1 MSMSKIEE
9 FKEFVRK
16 NPSLI
21 SQVKNN
27 NMTWQQFY
35 EFYDLYGEDKN
46 IWNNYIRSNNVE
58 NNSNTRNTSSSLTEI
73 INMAK
78 NMDVN
83 KVQEGIVSLQK
94 AIGLVSDLFVKDN
107 TNKTSEYKPRPLYKH
122 FED

>member
-1 MSMSKIEE
+1 MSKIDE
-9 FKEFVRK
+9 FKEKEKK

-21 SQVKNN
+21 SQVKEN

-46 IWNNYIRSNNVE
+46 IWNNYIKGNNSE
-58 NNSNTRNTSSSLTEI
+58 NNSNKSTSNSLSEI
-73 INMAK
+73 INIAK

-83 KVQEGIVSLQK
+83 KVQEGILSLQK
-94 AIGLVSDLFVKDN
+94 ALGLVSDLFVKDN
-107 TNKTSEYKPRPLYKH
+107 KPKSEYTPRPLYKH

>member
-1 MSMSKIEE
+1 MSKIDE

-16 NPSLI
+16 NPGLI

-46 IWNNYIRSNNVE
+46 IWNNYIENNNNEKSNKSNN
-58 NNSNTRNTSSSLTEI
+58 SSWTEI

-94 AIGLVSDLFVKDN
+94 AIGLVSDLFVKDTN
-107 TNKTSEYKPRPLYKH
+107 NNKTSEYKPRPLYKH

>member
-1 MSMSKIEE
+1 MSKIEE

-46 IWNNYIRSNNVE
+46 IWNNYIRTNNLE
-58 NNSNTRNTSSSLTEI
+58 NNSNTKNTSSSLTEI

>member
-58 NNSNTRNTSSSLTEI
+58 NNSNTKITSSSLTEI
-73 INMAK
+73 INIAK

>member
-1 MSMSKIEE
+1 MSKIDD

-21 SQVKNN
+21 SQVKEN

-46 IWNNYIRSNNVE
+46 IWNNYIKGNNSE
-58 NNSNTRNTSSSLTEI
+58 NNSNNKSTSNSLSEI

-94 AIGLVSDLFVKDN
+94 AIGLVSDLFIKDN
-107 TNKTSEYKPRPLYKH
+107 NKTTEYKPRPLYKH

>member
-58 NNSNTRNTSSSLTEI
+58 NNSNTKNTSSSLTEI
-73 INMAK
+73 INIAK

>member
-1 MSMSKIEE
+1 MSKIDE

-35 EFYDLYGEDKN
+35 EFYDLYGEDNN

-58 NNSNTRNTSSSLTEI
+58 NNSNIKNTNSSLTEI

-83 KVQEGIVSLQK
+83 KVQEGIVSIQK

-107 TNKTSEYKPRPLYKH
+107 NNKTSEYKPRPLYKH

>member
-1 MSMSKIEE
+1 MSKIEE

-58 NNSNTRNTSSSLTEI
+58 NNSNTKNTSSSLTEI
-73 INMAK
+73 INIAK

>member
-1 MSMSKIEE
+1 MSKIDD

-16 NPSLI
+16 NPGLI
-21 SQVKNN
+21 SQVKEN

-46 IWNNYIRSNNVE
+46 IWNNYIKGNISE
-58 NNSNTRNTSSSLTEI
+58 NNSNNKSTSNSLSEI

-94 AIGLVSDLFVKDN
+94 AIGLVSDLFIKDN
-107 TNKTSEYKPRPLYKH
+107 NKTTEYKPRPLYKH

>member
-1 MSMSKIEE
+1 MSKIDD

-21 SQVKNN
+21 SQVKENK
-27 NMTWQQFY
+27 MTWQQFY

-46 IWNNYIRSNNVE
+46 IWNNYIKGNNNE
-58 NNSNTRNTSSSLTEI
+58 NNNKKNTNNSWAEI

-94 AIGLVSDLFVKDN
+94 AIGLVSDLFIKDN
-107 TNKTSEYKPRPLYKH
+107 KTTEYKPRPLYKH

>member
-1 MSMSKIEE
+1 MSKIDE

-58 NNSNTRNTSSSLTEI
+58 NNSNTKSTSSSLTEI

-107 TNKTSEYKPRPLYKH
+107 SNKTSEYKPRPLYKH

>member
-1 MSMSKIEE
+1 MSKIDE

-46 IWNNYIRSNNVE
+46 IWNNYIRDNNIGNN
-58 NNSNTRNTSSSLTEI
+58 NNSKNTSSSLTEI

>member
-1 MSMSKIEE
+1 MSKIDD

-16 NPSLI
+16 NPNLI
-21 SQVKNN
+21 SQVKESK
-27 NMTWQQFY
+27 MTWQQFY
-35 EFYDLYGEDKN
+35 EFYDLYGEDDN
-46 IWNNYIRSNNVE
+46 IWNNYIRSNNPNGVNTKNP
-58 NNSNTRNTSSSLTEI
+58 NNSWTEL

-94 AIGLVSDLFVKDN
+94 AIGLVSDLFIKDN
-107 TNKTSEYKPRPLYKH
+107 NKTSEYKPRPLYKH

>member
-1 MSMSKIEE
+1 MSKIDD

-16 NPSLI
+16 KPSLI

-35 EFYDLYGEDKN
+35 EFYDLYGEDNN

-58 NNSNTRNTSSSLTEI
+58 NNSNIKNTNSSLTEI

-83 KVQEGIVSLQK
+83 KVQEGIVSIQK

-107 TNKTSEYKPRPLYKH
+107 TNKTSEYNPRPLYKH

>member
-58 NNSNTRNTSSSLTEI
+58 NNSNTKNASSSLTEI

>member
-1 MSMSKIEE
+1 MSKIEE

-58 NNSNTRNTSSSLTEI
+58 NNSNTKNASSSLTEI

>member
-1 MSMSKIEE
+1 MSKIDE

-21 SQVKNN
+21 SQVKDNK
-27 NMTWQQFY
+27 MTWQQFY
-35 EFYDLYGEDKN
+35 EFYDLYGEDQN
-46 IWNNYIRSNNVE
+46 IWNNYINNNKKEIKTE
-58 NNSNTRNTSSSLTEI
+58 NKSVSSSLTEI

-83 KVQEGIVSLQK
+83 KMQEGIVSLQK

-107 TNKTSEYKPRPLYKH
+107 NKSSEYKPRPLYKH